1 MFNIQLLDVKF
12 MTGTGV
18 AKFKIKEIEM
28 NHLEERFFNFV
39 KKLGRFNKRSMFG
52 GVGLFTDDA
61 MFSLV
66 TEGRL
71 YVRGGGE
78 VDNTF
83 EKLGCERF
91 KHVKKTTIATVNYF
105 DVSDL
110 FEKNSALL
118 MEIIQET
125 MENSRL
131 EREFKKS
138 KENRRLRDLPNMQLT
153 LERMVKKAGVPDV
166 SSFFEIGAVDVF
178 KKVNTT
184 YGGDVDVKLLWKFAG
199 AESGVH
205 WTLLQ
210 EPMKKALLQQV

>member
-1 MFNIQLLDVKF
+1 

-18 AKFKIKEIEM
+18 TEFKIKEIEM
-28 NHLEERFFNFV
+28 SHLEERFFNFV

-52 GVGLFTDDA
+52 GVGLFTEDA

-71 YVRGGGE
+71 YVRGGGL
-78 VDNTF
+78 VDEQF

-105 DVSDL
+105 DISEL
-110 FEKNSALL
+110 FDKKPALL
-118 MEIIQET
+118 LNIIKEA
-125 MENSRL
+125 MENSRV

-166 SSFFEIGAVDVF
+166 NSFLNIGAVDVF
-178 KKVNTT
+178 RKVNTT

-210 EPMKKALLQQV
+210 EPTKKALLQQV

>member
-1 MFNIQLLDVKF
+1 
-12 MTGTGV
+12 
-18 AKFKIKEIEM
+18 M

-39 KKLGRFNKRSMFG
+39 KKLGKFNKRSMFG
-52 GVGLFTDDA
+52 GIGLFAEDA

-66 TEGRL
+66 TDNRI
-71 YVRGGGE
+71 YIRGGE
-78 VDNTF
+78 SVDSQF
-83 EKLGCERF
+83 EALGCERF

-105 DVSDL
+105 DITEL
-110 FEKNSALL
+110 FDKNPAKLL
-118 MEIIQET
+118 SIIKDAMEL
-125 MENSRL
+125 SL
-131 EREFKKS
+131 EERQFKKS

-166 SSFFEIGAVDVF
+166 NSFLEIGAVDVF
-178 KKVNTT
+178 KKVNST
-184 YGGDVDVKLLWKFAG
+184 YGGDVDVKLLWKFVG

>member
-1 MFNIQLLDVKF
+1 
-12 MTGTGV
+12 MTGTGDV
-18 AKFKIKEIEM
+18 NLKIKEIEM
-28 NHLEERFFNFV
+28 SHLEERFFNFV

-52 GVGLFTDDA
+52 GVGLFNEDA

-66 TEGRL
+66 TDGRL
-71 YVRGGGE
+71 YVRGGGD
-78 VDNTF
+78 VDARF
-83 EKLGCERF
+83 EELGCERF

-105 DVSDL
+105 DVTEL
-110 FEKNSALL
+110 FEKKSASLL
-118 MEIIQET
+118 SIVQEA

-166 SSFFEIGAVDVF
+166 DSFLEIGAVDVF
-178 KKVNTT
+178 KKVNHT

-210 EPMKKALLQQV
+210 EPAKQALLQQV

>member
-1 MFNIQLLDVKF
+1 

-18 AKFKIKEIEM
+18 NNSRSRRSNM
-28 NHLEERFFNFV
+28 SHLEERFFNFV
-39 KKLGRFNKRSMFG
+39 KKLGHFNKRSMFG
-52 GVGLFTDDA
+52 GVGLFTDEA

-78 VDNTF
+78 VDAQF

-105 DVSDL
+105 DISEL
-110 FEKNSALL
+110 FEKKPTLL
-118 MEIIQET
+118 LTIIKEA
-125 MENSRL
+125 MDNSRA

-153 LERMVKKAGVPDV
+153 LERMVKKSGVPDV
-166 SSFFEIGAVDVF
+166 DAFLEIGAVDVF
-178 KKVNTT
+178 RKVNHA

-210 EPMKKALLQQV
+210 DPAKKALLRQV

>member
-1 MFNIQLLDVKF
+1 

-18 AKFKIKEIEM
+18 AKFKIKENDM
-28 NHLEERFFNFV
+28 SHLEERFFNFV
-39 KKLGRFNKRSMFG
+39 KKLGKFNKRSMFG
-52 GVGLFTDDA
+52 GVGLFTEDA

-71 YVRGGGE
+71 YVRGGGD
-78 VDNTF
+78 VDDQF

-91 KHVKKTTIATVNYF
+91 KHVKKSTIATVNYF
-105 DVSDL
+105 DISEL
-110 FEKNSALL
+110 FEKRPTLL
-118 MEIIQET
+118 LT
-125 MENSRL
+125 MIKEAMDNSRA

-153 LERMVKKAGVPDV
+153 LERMIKKAGVPDV
-166 SSFFEIGAVDVF
+166 DSFFDVGAVSVF
-178 KKVNTT
+178 RKVNNT

-210 EPMKKALLQQV
+210 EPTKKALLKQI

>member
-1 MFNIQLLDVKF
+1 MS
-12 MTGTGV
+12 
-18 AKFKIKEIEM
+18 
-28 NHLEERFFNFV
+28 HLEERFFNFV
-39 KKLGRFNKRSMFG
+39 KKLGKFNKRSMFG
-52 GVGLFTDDA
+52 GVGLFTEDA

-71 YVRGGGE
+71 YVRGGGD
-78 VDNTF
+78 VDDQF

-91 KHVKKTTIATVNYF
+91 KHVKKSTIATVNYF
-105 DVSDL
+105 DISEL
-110 FEKNSALL
+110 FEKRPTLL
-118 MEIIQET
+118 LAMIKEA
-125 MENSRL
+125 MDNSRA

-153 LERMVKKAGVPDV
+153 LERMIKKAGVPDV
-166 SSFFEIGAVDVF
+166 DSFFDVGAVSVF
-178 KKVNTT
+178 RKVNNT

-210 EPMKKALLQQV
+210 EPTKKALLKQI

>member
-1 MFNIQLLDVKF
+1 

-18 AKFKIKEIEM
+18 AKFKVKEIDM
-28 NHLEERFFNFV
+28 SHLEERFFNFV
-39 KKLGRFNKRSMFG
+39 KKLGKFNKRSMFG
-52 GVGLFTDDA
+52 GVGLFTEDA

-71 YVRGGGE
+71 YVRGGGD
-78 VDNTF
+78 VDSQF
-83 EKLGCERF
+83 KQLGCERF
-91 KHVKKTTIATVNYF
+91 KHVKKSTIATVNYF
-105 DVSDL
+105 DISEL
-110 FEKNSALL
+110 FEKKPTLL
-118 MEIIQET
+118 LTIIKEA
-125 MENSRL
+125 MDNSRA

-166 SSFFEIGAVDVF
+166 DSFFKVGAVNVF
-178 KKVNTT
+178 RKVNNT

-210 EPMKKALLQQV
+210 EPTKKALLKQV

>member
-1 MFNIQLLDVKF
+1 
-12 MTGTGV
+12 
-18 AKFKIKEIEM
+18 M

-39 KKLGRFNKRSMFG
+39 KKLGKFNKRSMFG
-52 GVGLFTDDA
+52 GVGLFTEDA

-71 YVRGGGE
+71 YVRGGRF
-78 VDNTF
+78 VDQQF
-83 EKLGCERF
+83 EKLGCERY

-105 DVSDL
+105 DISEL
-110 FEKNSALL
+110 FEKQPTLL
-118 MEIIQET
+118 SDIIKDV
-125 MENSRL
+125 MENSRV

-166 SSFFEIGAVDVF
+166 DSFLEIGAVDVF

-210 EPMKKALLQQV
+210 EPMKRALLQQV

>member
-1 MFNIQLLDVKF
+1 
-12 MTGTGV
+12 
-18 AKFKIKEIEM
+18 M

-39 KKLGRFNKRSMFG
+39 KKLGKFNKRSMFG
-52 GVGLFTDDA
+52 GVGLFTEDA

-71 YVRGGGE
+71 YVRGGRF
-78 VDNTF
+78 VDQQF
-83 EKLGCERF
+83 EKLGCERY

-105 DVSDL
+105 DISEL
-110 FEKNSALL
+110 FEKQPTLL
-118 MEIIQET
+118 SDIIKDV
-125 MENSRL
+125 MENSRV

-153 LERMVKKAGVPDV
+153 LERMVKKSGVPDV
-166 SSFFEIGAVDVF
+166 DSFLEIGAVDVF

-199 AESGVH
+199 AEKGVH

-210 EPMKKALLQQV
+210 EPMKKSLLQQV